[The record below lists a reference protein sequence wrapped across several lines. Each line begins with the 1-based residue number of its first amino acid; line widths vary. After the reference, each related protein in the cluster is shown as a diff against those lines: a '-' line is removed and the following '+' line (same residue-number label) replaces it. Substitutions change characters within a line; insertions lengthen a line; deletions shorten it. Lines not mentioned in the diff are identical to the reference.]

1 MDYKFELSVD
11 EEACFRYI
19 LSTCSEQWQFG
30 PEIIVRVMEQ
40 FYLTTGNTGEDLAIE
55 ERLRH
60 LHQQGLIDI
69 DHPDKPYGKYS
80 VKL

>member
-19 LSTCSEQWQFG
+19 LSSCSERWQFG

-40 FYLTTGNTGEDLAIE
+40 FYLTTGNTG
-55 ERLRH
+55 
-60 LHQQGLIDI
+60 
-69 DHPDKPYGKYS
+69 
-80 VKL
+80 